1 MSTTSTRTAVSSA
14 ASSNLNDKQLIH
26 DNQMLTNELI
36 VLNREHTKLKSD
48 FKHKSESFKKTDK
61 AWTELRTKFDQKENA
76 LEKLRV
82 ERDELFNLVNTD
94 KYKNFKNVE
103 DEKIKFE

>member
-1 MSTTSTRTAVSSA
+1 
-14 ASSNLNDKQLIH
+14 
-26 DNQMLTNELI
+26 MLTNELI

-48 FKHKSESFKKTDK
+48 LKHKSESLKKTDK
-61 AWTELRTKFDQKENA
+61 AWNDLRTKFDQKESA

-103 DEKIKFE
+103 EEKIKFE